1 MSCPSGF
8 DLALLASGE
17 LDSLRSHAIGA
28 HAVPCR
34 RCAERLHEI
43 ETARMELL
51 GRDPHAAAVAAM
63 RQIAAQIAD
72 RSGVDLLEPH
82 DRADD
87 NDA

>member
-28 HAVPCR
+28 HAVPCP
-34 RCAERLHEI
+34 RCAERLHDI
-43 ETARMELL
+43 ETARAELF
-51 GRDPHAAAVAAM
+51 GVDPHAAAVAATQ
-63 RQIAAQIAD
+63 RIAAQIAD
-72 RSGVDLLEPH
+72 RSGVDLLEPN

-87 NDA
+87 NDV